1 MNVVVASVVDT
12 IDQNVWELFAN
23 NPFMTSAAQVVTS
36 VGVIYVLLPLS
47 VLCGL
52 HIWRS
57 TGSLLSATIPWIA
70 VQMNSV
76 VVASLKDWTAVARP
90 PEEFWVV
97 NATAGSFPSGHVANT
112 TAFVVAAVVLLSQI
126 HPSRQRALVGVGLFS
141 CVAMAWSRLALNVHW
156 LSDVLAGWCVG
167 AATSFVVLRLIQQ
180 IKSQRESQ
188 LQTRG

>member
-1 MNVVVASVVDT
+1 M
-12 IDQNVWELFAN
+12 
-23 NPFMTSAAQVVTS
+23 
-36 VGVIYVLLPLS
+36 
-47 VLCGL
+47 
-52 HIWRS
+52 
-57 TGSLLSATIPWIA
+57 
-70 VQMNSV
+70 
-76 VVASLKDWTAVARP
+76 
-90 PEEFWVV
+90 

-167 AATSFVVLRLIQQ
+167 TATSLVVLRLMQQ
-180 IKSQRESQ
+180 IKSQRENQ